1 MTPAMT
7 RLFALAAAFAL
18 TGLAAPASAGPR
30 EHKDRPHRHDPAQR
44 EEMLQKLHTM
54 KVVELGQILELDT
67 AGTVKLAARLKPF
80 DEQRTKLR
88 LESYEAMKV
97 VRQARR
103 GETSGD
109 VVAATRSLAQSR
121 VKLAQLDEREL
132 DAVLEGL
139 SGEKA
144 AKAALFMIRFPRRIE
159 KMAGKMHDRR
169 ERSDKDSEKDD
180 D

>member
-7 RLFALAAAFAL
+7 RFLALAAAFAL
-18 TGLAAPASAGPR
+18 TGVASPAFAGAKGHDKAR
-30 EHKDRPHRHDPAQR
+30 RHDPAQR
-44 EEMLQKLHTM
+44 EEMLKKLHTL
-54 KVVELGQILELDT
+54 KVVELGQLLELDT
-67 AGTVKLAARLKPF
+67 AGTVKLAERLKPF

-103 GETSGD
+103 GEAAGD
-109 VVAATRSLAQSR
+109 VVAATRALAAHR

-139 SGEKA
+139 SGDKA
-144 AKAALFMIRFPRRIE
+144 AKAAVFMVRFPRRIE
-159 KMAGKMHDRR
+159 KMAGKMHDQRAKG
-169 ERSDKDSEKDD
+169 DKAHGRDD